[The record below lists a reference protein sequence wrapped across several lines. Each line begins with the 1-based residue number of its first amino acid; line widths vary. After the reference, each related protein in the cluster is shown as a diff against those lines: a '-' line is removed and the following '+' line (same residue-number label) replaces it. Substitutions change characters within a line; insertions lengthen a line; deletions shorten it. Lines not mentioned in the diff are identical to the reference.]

1 MTGKDRKGCADQKK
15 REGYVIG
22 LARIIFL
29 VIFFG
34 IWEFVSQKRLIDPIF
49 IGTPSEIVK
58 FLWQGLFVDF
68 SLERD
73 LLWTVVS
80 TVLAFAIGSIGGILT
95 SLVFIT
101 WPSFEKFSDPLLAAL
116 NALPR
121 IALAPLFLLWFGLGI
136 WSKVALGASLTYFIV
151 LSSAVAG
158 IRGTNSDHLI
168 LARTM
173 GASQR
178 QIFTRITLPNAV
190 PTIFSGLRLGL
201 IYALLGVIGG
211 EIIAAPQG
219 LGQQLSFLAGSFQI
233 SGVFAVLAILALLG
247 TVLLWIMN
255 RIEEHLL
262 RWR

>member
-1 MTGKDRKGCADQKK
+1 MSDAAVTRYRLTENTIIAIS
-15 REGYVIG
+15 RVVF
-22 LARIIFL
+22 LA
-29 VIFFG
+29 VFFG
-34 IWEFVSQKRLIDPIF
+34 IWEYVSQNKIINPIF
-49 IGTPSEIVK
+49 IGTPSEVIK
-58 FLWQGLFVDF
+58 FLWNGLFVEF
-68 SLERD
+68 TLERD
-73 LLWTVVS
+73 LLWTLVS
-80 TVLAFAIGSIGGILT
+80 TFLAFAIGSAAGILT

-101 WPSFEKFSDPLLAAL
+101 WPAVEKFSDPLLSAL

-158 IRGTNSDHLI
+158 IRGTNSDHLT

-178 QIFTRITLPNAV
+178 QTFIRITLPNAV

-201 IYALLGVIGG
+201 IYALLGVIAG
-211 EIIAAPQG
+211 EIIAAQYG
-219 LGQQLSFLAGSFQI
+219 LGQQLSYLAGSFQI

-247 TVLLWIMN
+247 TSLLWAMN
-255 RIEEHLL
+255 RIESRLL
-262 RWR
+262 RWQ

>member
-1 MTGKDRKGCADQKK
+1 MTIAADHAA
-15 REGYVIG
+15 RSEWVENVVISVSR
-22 LARIIFL
+22 LIFL
-29 VIFFG
+29 AAFLA
-34 IWEFVSQKRLIDPIF
+34 IWEYVARERIIDPIF
-49 IGTPSEIVK
+49 IGTPSEIAK
-58 FLWQGLFVDF
+58 FLWNGLFVELT
-68 SLERD
+68 LERD
-73 LLWTVVS
+73 LLWTLAG
-80 TVLAFAIGSIGGILT
+80 TFLAFGIGSAAGILT
-95 SLVFIT
+95 SLVFIS
-101 WPSFEKFSDPLLAAL
+101 WPAIEKFSDPLLSAL

-173 GASQR
+173 GASQW

-201 IYALLGVIGG
+201 IYALLGVIAG
-211 EIIAAPQG
+211 EIIAAQHG

-233 SGVFAVLAILALLG
+233 SGVFGVLTILALLG
-247 TVLLWIMN
+247 TSLLWAMN
-255 RIEEHLL
+255 RVESRLL